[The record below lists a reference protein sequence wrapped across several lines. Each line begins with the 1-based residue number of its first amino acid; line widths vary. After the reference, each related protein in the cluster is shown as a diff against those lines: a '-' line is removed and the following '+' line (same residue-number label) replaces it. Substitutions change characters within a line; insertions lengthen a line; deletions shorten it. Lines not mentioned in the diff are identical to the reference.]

1 MKGLL
6 TVAICQAANKMKG
19 ATKGEKTTN
28 DYIVSRYL
36 GYYKINFG
44 QLT

>member
-6 TVAICQAANKMKG
+6 TVAIYQAANKMKG

-28 DYIVSRYL
+28 DCTL
-36 GYYKINFG
+36 CHDTWATTK
-44 QLT
+44 